1 MAGKGWPGSA
11 GGHRLFFY
19 REPARRAEQAGASK
33 LASIASRITSSSSS
47 SESETRRSFR
57 MAEINAS
64 SSPTPKSPSSDA
76 WTASAGA
83 SSLNLRNR
91 TLSCGSMLLKPKRRA
106 NTSRIATQVKSK
118 LQAEVAHIFHNCTRE
133 ALGLPHTLFKE
144 WLLDIAYAK
153 RETFAYACETYGRI
167 VEQAQGTAGR
177 RLLAQYARSPKP
189 SDETVD
195 SEELIDI
202 LTEAVEARN
211 GWKRILARC
220 SSSNPPVPRWAS
232 TRPSWPA

>member
-118 LQAEVAHIFHNCTRE
+118 LQARGGAHLSQLHTRGARIAAHTFQGVVAGYCLCQTGNFCLCVRDLWPDSWNRRKEQLDGGSWHNM
-133 ALGLPHTLFKE
+133 
-144 WLLDIAYAK
+144 
-153 RETFAYACETYGRI
+153 
-167 VEQAQGTAGR
+167 
-177 RLLAQYARSPKP
+177 LAAPSPPMKQWIRK
-189 SDETVD
+189 S
-195 SEELIDI
+195 
-202 LTEAVEARN
+202 
-211 GWKRILARC
+211 
-220 SSSNPPVPRWAS
+220 
-232 TRPSWPA
+232 